1 MNDWTREQKAYST
14 SLILTAISSIVYTV
28 LGCIGVFHLE
38 TKERTF
44 SKRKNLND

>member
-14 SLILTAISSIVYTV
+14 SLLLTAISSIVYTV
-28 LGCIGVFHLE
+28 LGFYGCIGVFHLE

-44 SKRKNLND
+44 S